1 MCDAKMSGLIRERI
15 VSEGT
20 CAALT
25 DRRAAEHPDQDI
37 LAYLVRV
44 FFCTGPCRGRIKN
57 I

>member
-15 VSEGT
+15 VSKGT

-44 FFCTGPCRGRIKN
+44 FFAQVRAGEE
-57 I
+57 